1 MENDSRHL
9 YWGNWRYTH
18 KRIKMERLGIYLR
31 GKKACWT
38 DVRTGAQISGVYV
51 SSCVENLPLTPGLG
65 RQRQR
70 TSGTRWVVR
79 LAVRLKKIPY
89 IILPQEP
96 SHYGL
101 LQQVG
106 DSSIPCLH
114 LPIQTRTAYIS
125 PMGKMNISTLQRLSP
140 FLNIVNA
147 SAERTKVTWIS
158 KKE

>member
-1 MENDSRHL
+1 MGKL
-9 YWGNWRYTH
+9 KIYTQNN
-18 KRIKMERLGIYLR
+18 KNGETGDIFQR
-31 GKKACWT
+31 GKKLAEQMWGLEPRFLASMWDT
-38 DVRTGAQISGVYV
+38 
-51 SSCVENLPLTPGLG
+51 CVENLPLTPGLG

-106 DSSIPCLH
+106 DPSIPCLH

-125 PMGKMNISTLQRLSP
+125 PMGKMNISTLQRLSH

-147 SAERTKVTWIS
+147 STERTKVTWIS